1 MLATVL
7 TQRFFILKDT
17 QFRALFLRMLCNRL
31 VDGMVY
37 VVTAWMLL
45 RMTGHASSVALQLT
59 LTLLPSALLSPV
71 IGTVTDRFSRRNL
84 VVIADLFQ
92 GALIALTALMLAL
105 SVQTPIYLYAMT
117 LAVGLSSLL
126 HSVAARALLREL
138 VSKEG
143 LLSASSTISIANQTG
158 GLFGPILGGLL
169 AYQLGEVSVLAIA
182 AGLAVVGGLN
192 LLQIAARPP
201 HGGPGPSGASMTAE
215 YLAALRLLRDN
226 ERVRR
231 LFVGCSLF
239 YVSLPLLNFLLPLLT
254 MKTFGLSVQTFGLID
269 AMFGIGGIAAGVFL
283 HALEERFGHQPMIV
297 GGVVIYGLVIA
308 LLPASAFQPWLIAM
322 YLLIG
327 FACHSGVGLMSE
339 LQREIPTAMQGRVL
353 SMFSTCTAL
362 MAAVTVQLLG
372 AVGGSTTVIVAY
384 VVYGLMLVGFGLIFL
399 RRWMRA
405 PA

>member
-1 MLATVL
+1 MIATAL
-7 TQRFFILKDT
+7 SHRFFILKDT

-45 RMTGHASSVALQLT
+45 RMTGNASSVALQLT

-92 GALIALTALMLAL
+92 GGLIALTALMLAL
-105 SVQTPIYLYAMT
+105 SVQAPIYLYAMT

-138 VSKEG
+138 VDKEG

-158 GLFGPILGGLL
+158 GLLGPILGGLL
-169 AYQLGEVSVLAIA
+169 AYRLGEVSVLAIA

-192 LLQIAARPP
+192 LLQVASRPP
-201 HGGPGPSGASMTAE
+201 HDGTPSGTTMAAE
-215 YLAALRLLRDN
+215 YVAALQLLRTN
-226 ERVRR
+226 EVVRR
-231 LFVGCSLF
+231 LFIGCALF

-254 MKTFGLSVQTFGLID
+254 MKNFGLSVQSFGVID

-297 GGVVIYGLVIA
+297 GGVVIFGLVIA
-308 LLPASAFQPWLIAM
+308 LFPMSAQQPWLIAL
-322 YLLIG
+322 YLLVG

-339 LQREIPTAMQGRVL
+339 LQREVPSAMQGRVL
-353 SMFSTCTAL
+353 SMFSTGTAL
-362 MAAVTVQLLG
+362 VATAAVQLLG
-372 AVGGSTTVIVAY
+372 LAGGEQSVVIAY
-384 VVYGLMLVGFGLIFL
+384 VGYGLTLAVFGLVFL
-399 RRWMRA
+399 RRWLRA
-405 PA
+405 VPA